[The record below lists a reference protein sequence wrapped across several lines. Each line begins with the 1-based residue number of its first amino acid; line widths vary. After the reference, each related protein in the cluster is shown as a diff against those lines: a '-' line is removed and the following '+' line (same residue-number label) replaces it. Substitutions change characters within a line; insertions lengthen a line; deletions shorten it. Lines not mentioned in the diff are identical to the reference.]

1 MRQLTLTVV
10 CANRPCI
17 SLATF
22 SWTIHTITSNRQGKF
37 IWSEF
42 NNTSLIRT
50 SVNTTQF
57 HLPRL
62 DTLTNVK
69 EGQKFQVQA
78 TATDHNGILQEQAL
92 YTFNVNAPPKLV
104 KNSEETGCHVNPT
117 EGSAIITDF
126 YISCLG
132 WYDKDI
138 PLRYAFKYKFSFS
151 TIIIQDGSVGNVTSK
166 LPLGD
171 PDKDYEQTLNLQI
184 IDAYGEFSTVLVKI
198 KVRCLLRDKQ
208 NNNNNNNN
216 NNDYLYR
223 ITHQCKSTVIKGVLS
238 KIT

>member
-1 MRQLTLTVV
+1 M
-10 CANRPCI
+10 PI
-17 SLATF
+17 ATF
-22 SWTIHTITSNRQGKF
+22 SWTIHTLTSNRQGKF

-42 NNTSLIRT
+42 RSTTSFIRT

-69 EGQKFQVQA
+69 EGQKFQVRA

-92 YTFNVNAPPKLV
+92 YTFNVNAPPKPV
-104 KNSEETGCHVNPT
+104 NNSEATGCHVNPS
-117 EGSAIITDF
+117 EGNAIITDF

-151 TIIIQDGSVGNVTSK
+151 TIIIQDGKVGNVTSK

-171 PDKDYEQTLNLQI
+171 PDKDYERILDLQI
-184 IDAYGEFSTVLVKI
+184 IDAYGEFSTVRVKTKVRSLTTDTQNMVLLVK
-198 KVRCLLRDKQ
+198 
-208 NNNNNNNN
+208 
-216 NNDYLYR
+216 
-223 ITHQCKSTVIKGVLS
+223 
-238 KIT
+238 

>member
-1 MRQLTLTVV
+1 MRQLTLRVV
-10 CANRPCI
+10 CANRPCMSI
-17 SLATF
+17 ATF
-22 SWTIHTITSNRQGKF
+22 SWTIHTLTTNRQGKF

-42 NNTSLIRT
+42 KSTTSFIRT

-62 DTLTNVK
+62 DALTKAK
-69 EGQKFQVQA
+69 EGQKFQVRA
-78 TATDHNGILQEQAL
+78 RATDHNGIFQEQAL

-104 KNSEETGCHVNPT
+104 KNSEATGCHVNPS

-151 TIIIQDGSVGNVTSK
+151 TIIIQDGKVGNVTSK

-171 PDKDYEQTLNLQI
+171 PDKDYERILNLQI
-184 IDAYGEFSTVLVKI
+184 IDAYGEFSTVLVKT
-198 KVRCLLRDKQ
+198 KVRSLTTDKQ
-208 NNNNNNNN
+208 N
-216 NNDYLYR
+216 
-223 ITHQCKSTVIKGVLS
+223 VVLLVQ
-238 KIT
+238 